1 MNRRFALTL
10 ALGLSTLA
18 TVAHEQSAD
27 AGRYRFG
34 GGGSVRVHASTPTYR
49 GGVSVT
55 YSRGPRWS
63 PSRSW
68 SVGGSVYVGPRYSY
82 YPRYRYYR
90 PYTYYNYYPVPSY
103 YGYYGYSYEPS
114 YYPVAPAPAAA
125 PAVAPAVAVA
135 GPAARREL
143 PKFGIGLFAG
153 GVSVQNVS
161 DSSDVGVLGRFRLTP
176 GLLIE
181 GELGKTSYESDLR
194 VDRRLGASLVY
205 EIGAYNRL
213 APYVLAGLGA
223 QQADV
228 SDGSTTTQNFG
239 EIGVGLRLALTPN
252 VHILFDVRAGSR
264 ASVSSDQPS
273 VAARTLSPPAVDS
286 NESEDYTRARLAAAL
301 YF

>member
-1 MNRRFALTL
+1 VNRRFALAF

-18 TVAHEQSAD
+18 TVAHVESAE

-34 GGGSVRVHASTPTYR
+34 GGGHVRVHATVPS

-55 YSRGPRWS
+55 YARSPRWY
-63 PSRSW
+63 PGRTW

-90 PYTYYNYYPVPSY
+90 PYYYYSYYYPVPSY
-103 YGYYGYSYEPS
+103 YGYYEQN
-114 YYPVAPAPAAA
+114 YYPVAPAPAPAPA
-125 PAVAPAVAVA
+125 PAVAASVPE
-135 GPAARREL
+135 PRRQL

-153 GVSVQNVS
+153 GVSVENV
-161 DSSDVGVLGRFRLTP
+161 DESSDVGLLGRFRLTP

-181 GELGKTSYESDLR
+181 GELGKTSYENNLR

-213 APYVLAGLGA
+213 APYLLAGLGA

-228 SDGSTTTQNFG
+228 GGEFTTTQNFG

-252 VHILFDVRAGSR
+252 VHVLFDIRAGSR
-264 ASVSSDQPS
+264 ASVSSDQPEITDT
-273 VAARTLSPPAVDS
+273 AARVVSPPSVDS
-286 NESEDYTRARLAAAL
+286 DESEEYTRARIAAAL